1 MTDSDKPVTYKPVRS
16 ITSWAD
22 LMPSPMRA
30 NAHGRRPTVRELK
43 DIEIEESI
51 QEVEYLSQLPEAHA
65 AAMRRVCE
73 NVIAR
78 GLGLTSD
85 DREPAKLL
93 AWAKTAKNPLY
104 ARALRVLA
112 LADMSPRAKS

>member
-1 MTDSDKPVTYKPVRS
+1 MTDSNKPVRS

-22 LMPSPMRA
+22 LMPSALRA
-30 NAHGRRPTVRELK
+30 SAQGRRMTVRELR
-43 DIEIEESI
+43 DIGIAESL

-65 AAMRRVCE
+65 AAMRRVYE
-73 NVIAR
+73 NDIAQA
-78 GLGLTSD
+78 LGLHSE

-93 AWAKTAKNPLY
+93 AWAKAAKNPLY

-112 LADMSPRAKS
+112 LADMSPCAKS